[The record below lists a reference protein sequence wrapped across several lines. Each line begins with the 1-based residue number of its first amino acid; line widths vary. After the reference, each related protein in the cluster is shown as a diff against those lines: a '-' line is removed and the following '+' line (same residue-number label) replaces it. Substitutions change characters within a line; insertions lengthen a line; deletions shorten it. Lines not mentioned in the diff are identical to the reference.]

1 MNKYAKT
8 VSIMSSI
15 MGWERNTFTVFMT
28 GIAQKKDHGIR
39 DRIQRLARILSMDH
53 RMMHVL

>member
-8 VSIMSSI
+8 ANIMCSIT
-15 MGWERNTFTVFMT
+15 GWERTAFTVFMP
-28 GIAQKKDHGIR
+28 GIEQKKDHGIR
-39 DRIQRLARILSMDH
+39 DRIRKLARILSMDH